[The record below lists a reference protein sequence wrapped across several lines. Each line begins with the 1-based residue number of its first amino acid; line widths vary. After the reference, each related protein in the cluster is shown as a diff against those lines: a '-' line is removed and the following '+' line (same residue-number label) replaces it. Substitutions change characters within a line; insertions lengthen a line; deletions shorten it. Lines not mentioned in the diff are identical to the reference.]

1 MAGGKWKNLTSK
13 VVDGFLS
20 GGAIGGIID
29 AVTGFIPNKN
39 DRAAAREAINEKE
52 LELRVR
58 ELMLK
63 GDLEKTIIE
72 CVTEENLMQMQIN
85 LADAKSGDKFQAW
98 WRPACGWAGVVAL
111 VWSSVGYSMYT
122 SFAPSMES
130 VPPDTQ
136 FVQLVLLGMLGLR
149 GGEKYLAG
157 KNNNN
162 AEIAE
167 LRRELEVLRA
177 IIEELKQMLEPA
189 VHSGPA

>member
-20 GGAIGGIID
+20 GGAVGAFLDI
-29 AVTGFIPNKN
+29 ATGLIPNKN
-39 DRAAAREAINEKE
+39 DRAKARESINEKE
-52 LELRVR
+52 AELKFR

-149 GGEKYLAG
+149 GGEKYLAN

-162 AEIAE
+162 AEITE
-167 LRRELEVLRA
+167 IRND
-177 IIEELKQMLEPA
+177 IDELKRT
-189 VHSGPA
+189 V